1 MSRLSDTRTSGID
14 LSKVKTNLRI
24 SSDVFDEAEIQ
35 PLIDAALA
43 ELLRRGVINQPA
55 EDPLIFRAVVFYC
68 KAHFGFDKDGSRY
81 EAAFDKLADALALS
95 GEYNNKA

>member
-1 MSRLSDTRTSGID
+1 MSGTID
-14 LSKVKTNLRI
+14 LDKVKLNLRI

-35 PLIDAALA
+35 PLIDAALK
-43 ELLRRGVINQPA
+43 ELKRRGVVNQPA

>member
-1 MSRLSDTRTSGID
+1 MSGTID
-14 LSKVKTNLRI
+14 LDKVKLNLRI

-35 PLIDAALA
+35 PLIDAALK
-43 ELLRRGVINQPA
+43 ELERRGVVNQPA

>member
-1 MSRLSDTRTSGID
+1 MSGTID
-14 LSKVKTNLRI
+14 LDKVKLNLRI

-35 PLIDAALA
+35 PLIDAALS
-43 ELLRRGVINQPA
+43 ELRRRGVINQPA
-55 EDPLIFRAVVFYC
+55 EDPLIFRAVIFYC
-68 KAHFGFDKDGSRY
+68 KAHFGFDKDGTRY

>member
-1 MSRLSDTRTSGID
+1 MSDTKAASID
-14 LSKVKTNLRI
+14 IAKVKTNLRI
-24 SSDVFDEAEIQ
+24 SSDVFDEAEIP

-43 ELLRRGVINQPA
+43 ELRRRGVINQPA

-68 KAHFGFDKDGSRY
+68 KAHCGFDKDGTRY

-95 GEYNNKA
+95 GDYNNKGT

>member
-1 MSRLSDTRTSGID
+1 MSGTID
-14 LSKVKTNLRI
+14 LDKVKLNLRI

-43 ELLRRGVINQPA
+43 ELRRRGVVNQPA
-55 EDPLIFRAVVFYC
+55 DDPLIFRAVIFYC
-68 KAHFGFDKDGSRY
+68 KAHFGFDKDGTRY

-95 GEYNNKA
+95 GEYNK

>member
-1 MSRLSDTRTSGID
+1 MSGTID
-14 LSKVKTNLRI
+14 LDKVKLNLRI

-35 PLIDAALA
+35 PLIDAALK
-43 ELLRRGVINQPA
+43 ELERRGVVNQPA

-68 KAHFGFDKDGSRY
+68 KAHFGFDKDGTRY

>member
-1 MSRLSDTRTSGID
+1 MSGTID
-14 LSKVKTNLRI
+14 LDKVKLNLRI

-35 PLIDAALA
+35 PLIDAALS
-43 ELLRRGVINQPA
+43 ELRRRGVINQPA

-68 KAHFGFDKDGSRY
+68 KAHFGFDKDGTRY

>member
-1 MSRLSDTRTSGID
+1 MSGTID
-14 LSKVKTNLRI
+14 LDKVKLNLRI

-43 ELLRRGVINQPA
+43 ELRRRGVINQPA

>member
-1 MSRLSDTRTSGID
+1 MSDTRTSGID

-24 SSDVFDEAEIQ
+24 SSDVFDNAEIE

-43 ELLRRGVINQPA
+43 ELRRRGVINQPA

-68 KAHFGFDKDGSRY
+68 KAHFGFDKDGTRY

>member
-1 MSRLSDTRTSGID
+1 MGDTITSEIY

-35 PLIDAALA
+35 PLIEAALA
-43 ELLRRGVINQPA
+43 ELRRRGVINQPA
-55 EDPLIFRAVVFYC
+55 EDPLIFRAAVFYC
-68 KAHFGFDKDGSRY
+68 KAHFGFDKDGTRY

>member
-1 MSRLSDTRTSGID
+1 MSDTRTSGID

-24 SSDVFDEAEIQ
+24 SSDVFDNAEIE

-43 ELLRRGVINQPA
+43 ELRRRGVINQPA

>member
-1 MSRLSDTRTSGID
+1 MGDTRTSEID
-14 LSKVKTNLRI
+14 LSKIKTNLRI
-24 SSDVFDEAEIQ
+24 SSDVFDTAEIE
-35 PLIDAALA
+35 PLIEAALS
-43 ELLRRGVINQPA
+43 ELRRRGVINQPA

-68 KAHFGFDKDGSRY
+68 KAHFGFDKDGTRY

>member
-1 MSRLSDTRTSGID
+1 MSGTID
-14 LSKVKTNLRI
+14 LDKVKLNLRI

-43 ELLRRGVINQPA
+43 ELRRRGVINQPA

-95 GEYNNKA
+95 GEYNNKGT

>member
-1 MSRLSDTRTSGID
+1 MSGTID
-14 LSKVKTNLRI
+14 LDKVKLNLRI
-24 SSDVFDEAEIQ
+24 SSDVFDNAEIQ

-43 ELLRRGVINQPA
+43 ELRRRGVINQPA

-68 KAHFGFDKDGSRY
+68 KAHFGFDKDGTRY

>member
-1 MSRLSDTRTSGID
+1 MGDTRTSEID

-24 SSDVFDEAEIQ
+24 SSDVFDNAEIE
-35 PLIDAALA
+35 PLIEAALS
-43 ELLRRGVINQPA
+43 ELRRRGVINQPA

-68 KAHFGFDKDGSRY
+68 KAHFGFDKDGTRY

>member
-1 MSRLSDTRTSGID
+1 MSDTRTSGID

-24 SSDVFDEAEIQ
+24 SSDVFDNAEIE
-35 PLIDAALA
+35 PLIEAALA
-43 ELLRRGVINQPA
+43 ELRRRGVINQPA

-68 KAHFGFDKDGSRY
+68 KAHFGFDKDGTRY

-95 GEYNNKA
+95 GDYNNKGT